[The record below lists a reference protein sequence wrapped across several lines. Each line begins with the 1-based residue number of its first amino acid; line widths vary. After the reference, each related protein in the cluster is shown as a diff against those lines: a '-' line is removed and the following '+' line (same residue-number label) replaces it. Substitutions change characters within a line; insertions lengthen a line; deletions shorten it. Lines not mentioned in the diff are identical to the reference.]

1 MRELALVGVM
11 LLLLVALVPVAV
23 VAGAALGFLAA
34 SGL

>member
-1 MRELALVGVM
+1 MTALALVGIM
-11 LLLLVALVPVAV
+11 LFLLVALVPVAV